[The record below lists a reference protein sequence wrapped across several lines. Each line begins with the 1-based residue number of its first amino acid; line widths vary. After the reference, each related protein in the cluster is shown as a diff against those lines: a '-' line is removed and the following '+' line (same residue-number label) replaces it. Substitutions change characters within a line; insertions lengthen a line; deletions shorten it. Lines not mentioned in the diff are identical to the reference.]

1 MNGHGEEDSLGCGG
15 GTELTK
21 EYVKAQPAGSLDKCR
36 LVIYRSCLTALGGN
50 GEGADNL
57 AKATQERGA
66 TTVIGFQQKIST
78 NQANTWL
85 EGFCNAIAGGS
96 TVYDACAKGL
106 TDVKSQYGENRTGY
120 TETAT
125 IFGSYSQTFN

>member
-1 MNGHGEEDSLGCGG
+1 MYEKPLNGSSY
-15 GTELTK
+15 LTRD
-21 EYVKAQPAGSLDKCR
+21 YVPSQPAGSLNNCR

-78 NQANTWL
+78 NHADTWL
-85 EGFCNAIAGGS
+85 DGFCNAIVAGRSVEQAKDEALNHVKEVHGS
-96 TVYDACAKGL
+96 T
-106 TDVKSQYGENRTGY
+106 NTGY
-120 TETAT
+120 TDSAVV
-125 IFGSYSQTFN
+125 FGAANQTFK